1 MQRLIHHASHDNMR
15 RVDQLESFW
24 PHPDCRKAMWRM
36 AVFLLILALIQLA
49 ASLLPAWPDA
59 KGVPDY
65 LLLHTLMETTS
76 IVISMMVFAIGWNSH
91 SRALSGNIIV
101 LACVF
106 FSVGLLDFSHMM
118 SYLGMPDF
126 VSPNDAQ
133 KQLNFWLSA
142 RFLAAV
148 ALLVVAIRERKPL
161 SSKATRY
168 LIFGLLIFGT
178 LIINWAVVYHQH
190 WFPDTFIPGRGLTQ
204 FKKIAEYVLVA
215 INLTTA
221 AILLETMRRA
231 QPIDVVYLF
240 GAVCTLAM
248 SEYFFTL
255 YTTMVGS
262 YNVLGHIYKT
272 IAYLMIYRA
281 IVVEVIDEPY
291 DELLQTQ
298 RHLSLSLQTSK
309 QAEQNIQQLANF
321 DVLTGLPNRLLFKD
335 RVEQAISQAKRNN
348 AHLALLFSDLDHFKD
363 INDTLGHQVGDQILV
378 AVSKRLKSAVRDMD
392 TPSRMGGDEFMLLL
406 PTVDA
411 SGAARVANK
420 LLESLANPYAIGQS
434 EIVLTPSIGI
444 AMYPEDGEDFETL
457 YRHADAAM
465 YSVKQ
470 HGRNSY
476 HFFTQEMQS
485 QTIRTVKIENALRHA
500 IERDELYLHYQPQ
513 LNISGTRVVG
523 LEALLRWQHPELGN
537 ISPAEFVPIAEKS
550 GQIIKIGEWVLRTAV
565 QQLKTL
571 FDGGAARMIMAVNL
585 SAVQF
590 RHHDLPGVISQIL
603 EQAQLPPQYL
613 ELELTEGVT
622 MDDPERAIH
631 VMDDLHE
638 RGVCMSI
645 DDFGTGYSS
654 LNYLKKFKIY
664 KLKIDQSFVRDITTD
679 ENDKAIVAAII
690 LMSHSLGFQTIAEG
704 VETAEQ
710 LAFLRECGCD
720 EIQGYY
726 FSKPLPAEQLV
737 EFVNEHS
744 LRQNIS

>member
-1 MQRLIHHASHDNMR
+1 MR
-15 RVDQLESFW
+15 RVDQFESFW
-24 PHPDCRKAMWRM
+24 PHPDSRKAMRRM
-36 AVFLLILALIQLA
+36 AVFLLILALVQLA
-49 ASLLPAWPDA
+49 AWLLPAWPDS
-59 KGVPDY
+59 KGVPGY

-76 IVISMMVFAIGWNSH
+76 IVISMMVFVVGWNSH
-91 SRALSGNIIV
+91 SRALSGNIIL

-106 FSVGLLDFSHMM
+106 FSVGLLDFSHTM
-118 SYLGMPDF
+118 SYVGMPDF
-126 VSPNDAQ
+126 ISPNDAQ

-142 RFLAAV
+142 RFLAAL
-148 ALLVVAIRERKPL
+148 ALLLVAVRERKPL
-161 SSKATRY
+161 RFKASHY
-168 LIFGLLIFGT
+168 LIFGVLILFA

-190 WFPDTFIPGRGLTQ
+190 WFPDTFIPGRGLTP
-204 FKKIAEYVLVA
+204 FKKDVEYILVA
-215 INLTTA
+215 INLATA
-221 AILLETMRRA
+221 AILFEKMRRP
-231 QPIDVVYLF
+231 QPFDVVYLF

-272 IAYLMIYRA
+272 IAYVMIYRA
-281 IVVEVIDEPY
+281 IVVEVIEEPY
-291 DELLQTQ
+291 NELLKTQ
-298 RHLSLSLQTSK
+298 RHLSLSLEASR
-309 QAEQNIQQLANF
+309 QAEQDILQLANF

-335 RVEQAISQAKRNN
+335 RVEQAITQAKRSNTP
-348 AHLALLFSDLDHFKD
+348 LALLFSDLDHFKD
-363 INDTLGHQVGDQILV
+363 INDTLGHQVGDQLLI
-378 AVSKRLKSAVRDMD
+378 AVSKRLKSAVRDVD

-406 PTVDA
+406 PTIDA
-411 SGAARVANK
+411 SGAALVADK
-420 LLESLANPYAIGQS
+420 LLESLANPYVIGQS
-434 EIVLTPSIGI
+434 EVVLTPSIGI
-444 AMYPEDGEDFETL
+444 AMFPEDGEDFETL
-457 YRHADAAM
+457 YRHADTAM

-485 QTIRTVKIENALRHA
+485 QTIRTVKIENALRRA
-500 IERDELYLHYQPQ
+500 IERDELHLHYQPQ
-513 LNISGTRVVG
+513 LDISGKRVVG

-537 ISPAEFVPIAEKS
+537 IPPSEFVPIAEKS

-571 FDGGAARMIMAVNL
+571 FDRGAARMTMAVNL

-590 RHHDLPGVISQIL
+590 RHYDLPGLISQIL
-603 EQAQLPPQYL
+603 EQARLPPQYL
-613 ELELTEGVT
+613 ELELTESVA

-631 VMDDLHE
+631 VMDDLYQ

-726 FSKPLPAEQLV
+726 FSKPLPAEKLL
-737 EFVNEHS
+737 EFVNKFS
-744 LRQNIS
+744 LRQKVS